1 MHVHSQSKCCFFA
14 KPESGSLL
22 PPSSLASQQPKH
34 QAGLASQP
42 GASQPY
48 PVGSAS
54 VSPKA
59 VRVPVAD
66 RVAMSSAAGF
76 ATRRKPRHAP
86 TMDEA
91 KVATLPYLEAW
102 EAQLA
107 SEEAEAQV
115 STAAAEVTAKAVI
128 AQGPATALQ
137 QERTE
142 EEARSRWAERMQAH
156 LQGVKATEEVRT

>member
-1 MHVHSQSKCCFFA
+1 M
-14 KPESGSLL
+14 
-22 PPSSLASQQPKH
+22 
-34 QAGLASQP
+34 
-42 GASQPY
+42 
-48 PVGSAS
+48 
-54 VSPKA
+54 
-59 VRVPVAD
+59 
-66 RVAMSSAAGF
+66 
-76 ATRRKPRHAP
+76 
-86 TMDEA
+86 
-91 KVATLPYLEAW
+91 ATLPYLEAW

>member
-1 MHVHSQSKCCFFA
+1 M
-14 KPESGSLL
+14 
-22 PPSSLASQQPKH
+22 
-34 QAGLASQP
+34 
-42 GASQPY
+42 
-48 PVGSAS
+48 
-54 VSPKA
+54 SPKA

-86 TMDEA
+86 TTDEA
-91 KVATLPYLEAW
+91 KAATLPYLEAW

-107 SEEAEAQV
+107 SEEAEAQA

>member
-1 MHVHSQSKCCFFA
+1 MHVHIHRKYCCNRVACTPLKF
-14 KPESGSLL
+14 
-22 PPSSLASQQPKH
+22 
-34 QAGLASQP
+34 GLSQP
-42 GASQPY
+42 AKQPAGW
-48 PVGSAS
+48 PANPARLSPTLLGSAS

-59 VRVPVAD
+59 VRVPLAD

-86 TMDEA
+86 TTDEA

-107 SEEAEAQV
+107 SEEAEAQA